1 MKLALQ
7 APWRRIGT
15 WLATASLVCSTLVH
29 AESTDCA
36 PPQYANLPIVDTG
49 LPVVQIWTTG
59 LAPVRDRE
67 NYLDACMRITEGS
80 VMRYGTGLYHGTLKI
95 RGRGHSSWGMPKKGY
110 RLKLSAASPVLDM
123 PAHKDWVLLANY
135 ADKTLLR
142 NAIGFDLSRRVGMAW
157 TPRMRFADVYL
168 NNDFLGNYQ
177 IGEKIEVA
185 PTRVAITPMS
195 TSDVEGG
202 YLLEVD
208 YKERIAADDVE
219 FVTHK
224 SNDEPWGSDDVPG
237 AGQARHFVM
246 QEPSGSDVQEKQMA
260 YISDYVQKL
269 QDAIFAAD
277 PDPNTGIASRLHIDS
292 MVNYYLVQELLKNKD
307 SAMGSSVYLYK
318 DRGGKLTMGPLW
330 DFDISAGN
338 INYDPRAE
346 EPEGWYLRNATP
358 WFKALMRVPDFKA
371 RVVARWP
378 GFRRSIEYLDTYIE
392 EQAYLLE
399 ASQQENF
406 ARWPILKT
414 YVWPNQVV
422 KGSYKDEVKWL
433 QKWLKDRIKWMDK
446 HIEE

>member
-1 MKLALQ
+1 MNRTLQ

-15 WLATASLVCSTLVH
+15 WLAAASLVCSTLAH
-29 AESTDCA
+29 AQSTDCA
-36 PPQYANLPIVDTG
+36 PPEYAALPIVDTG

-59 LAPVRDRE
+59 LAPVVDRE
-67 NYLDACMRITEGS
+67 NYVDACMRITEGS
-80 VMRYGTGLYHGTLKI
+80 VTRYGTGLYHGALKI
-95 RGRGHSSWGMPKKGY
+95 RGRGHSSWNMPKKGY
-110 RLKLSAASPVLDM
+110 RLKLSEASPVLDM

-142 NAIGFDLSRRVGMAW
+142 NAIGFELSRRVGMAW
-157 TPRMRFADVYL
+157 TPRMRFAEFYL
-168 NNDFLGNYQ
+168 NNQFLGNYQ

-195 TSDVEGG
+195 KKDVEGG

-208 YKERIAADDVE
+208 YRERIAADDVF
-219 FVTHK
+219 FVT
-224 SNDEPWGSDDVPG
+224 SPTG
-237 AGQARHFVM
+237 RHFVM
-246 QEPSGSDVQEKQMA
+246 QDPSGSDVQDAQIA
-260 YISDYVQKL
+260 YISSYVQAL
-269 QDAIFAAD
+269 ETAILAGDTD
-277 PDPNTGIASRLHIDS
+277 PTTGIASRLHIDS

-318 DRGGKLTMGPLW
+318 DRVGKLTMGPLW

-346 EPEGWYLRNATP
+346 EPEGWYLRNAAV
-358 WFKALMRVPDFKA
+358 WFDALMRVPDFKA
-371 RVVARWP
+371 RVIARWP

-392 EQAYLLE
+392 EQAYLLD
-399 ASQQENF
+399 ASQEQNF

-422 KGSYKDEVKWL
+422 KGKYKDEVKWL